1 MKNAET
7 SRIRVFWAQALDNAA
22 PDHIEFDGEAIPA
35 EDTKRRQ
42 DAVSLVS
49 SVVKKG
55 QRVFSKN
62 GVLLTFHGE
71 RYVFEVPSAERDRAG
86 RTAPI
91 VLCGEYSSGVDD
103 GLASMV
109 VNEADEFAKRI
120 GRTVGV
126 EHFDGAREAFSA
138 LNSALKKTSSK
149 RKLIAVG
156 VAILVLVA
164 LVIYWTVSR
173 SS

>member
-1 MKNAET
+1 MKHPES
-7 SRIRVFWAQALDNAA
+7 SRVVVFWAQALDNSA
-22 PDHIEFDGEAIPA
+22 PDHIEFEGETLLP

-49 SVVKKG
+49 SVVKAG
-55 QRVFSKN
+55 HRLYSQN
-62 GVLLTFHGE
+62 GVLLTVHGDRFVLE
-71 RYVFEVPSAERDRAG
+71 IPSAERDRAG

-91 VLCGEYSSGVDD
+91 ILCGQHSSRVDD
-103 GLASMV
+103 GLASMIIV
-109 VNEADEFAKRI
+109 DADDFAKRI

-126 EHFDGAREAFSA
+126 EHFDGARAAFQ
-138 LNSALKKTSSK
+138 ALKKNSSR
-149 RKLIAVG
+149 RKIAIAVG

-164 LVIYWTVSR
+164 LGIYWVMSR